1 MSDILLV
8 ILLVALCCLAGFVI
22 FLTVRDYRAN
32 KQLKDQARKSLEDI
46 FGQFG
51 VELDEKKDNSS
62 FDFSDLNV
70 VFDNNNIGSDSQSI
84 SEHKS
89 E

>member
-8 ILLVALCCLAGFVI
+8 ILLVALCCLAGYVI

-32 KQLKDQARKSLEDI
+32 KQLKDQARKSLEDL

-51 VELDEKKDNSS
+51 VELNETKDNNSI
-62 FDFSDLNV
+62 DFSDLNV
-70 VFDNNNIGSDSQSI
+70 VFDNNDIGSDSQSI
-84 SEHKS
+84 PQSKS

>member
-1 MSDILLV
+1 MSDILFV
-8 ILLVALCCLAGFVI
+8 ILLVALCCLAGYVI

-32 KQLKDQARKSLEDI
+32 KQLKDQARKSLEDL

-51 VELDEKKDNSS
+51 VELDETKDNNSI
-62 FDFSDLNV
+62 DFSDLNV